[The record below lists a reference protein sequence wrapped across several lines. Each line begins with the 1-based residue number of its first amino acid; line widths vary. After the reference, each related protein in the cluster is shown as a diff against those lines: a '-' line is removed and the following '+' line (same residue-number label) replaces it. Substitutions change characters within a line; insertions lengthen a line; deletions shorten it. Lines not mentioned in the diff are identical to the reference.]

1 MFNEAMEKRV
11 VVVHSVLFHFV
22 LLCFVYHG
30 MGILEGMDKVL
41 GGEDKWSLCQKVE
54 HSDPWK

>member
-11 VVVHSVLFHFV
+11 VVAHSVLFHFV

-41 GGEDKWSLCQKVE
+41 GGEDK
-54 HSDPWK
+54 